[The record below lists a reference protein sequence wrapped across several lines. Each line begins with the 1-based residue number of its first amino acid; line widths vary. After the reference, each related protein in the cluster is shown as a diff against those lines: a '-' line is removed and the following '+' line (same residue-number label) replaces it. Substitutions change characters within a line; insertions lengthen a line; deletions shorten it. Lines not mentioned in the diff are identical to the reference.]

1 MPSLFCPDSVVDTH
15 RSLHVLVSHS
25 VVRNELF
32 FHRQSILAKI
42 KALPGCAAVRGLVLR
57 SG

>member
-1 MPSLFCPDSVVDTH
+1 MSFGQYEQRVDFG
-15 RSLHVLVSHS
+15 SHS

-32 FHRQSILAKI
+32 FHRQSVLAKI
-42 KALPGCAAVRGLVLR
+42 KALPGCATIRGLVLR